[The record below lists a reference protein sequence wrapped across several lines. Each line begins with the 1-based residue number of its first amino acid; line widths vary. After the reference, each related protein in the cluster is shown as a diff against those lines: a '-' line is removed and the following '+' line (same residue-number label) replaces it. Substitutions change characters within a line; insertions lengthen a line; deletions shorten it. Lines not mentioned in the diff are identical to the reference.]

1 MKLFQAYDGGHDARF
16 VLAET
21 MSEALGLIVQ
31 HYLDRDGQVDT
42 DGWEVKEVP
51 MVTDRLSAALDN
63 HGDEVEFYSVDLD
76 VRTKEALKRRSTMKK
91 RNGIWKVGD
100 ERDGYSFILCV
111 ASGRRR
117 AIKAWKAHYAE
128 ARKEEIADEDTPEYK
143 ETLEEGPD
151 VIELLGEV
159 VALDDGGYKL

>member
-1 MKLFQAYDGGHDARF
+1 
-16 VLAET
+16 
-21 MSEALGLIVQ
+21 
-31 HYLDRDGQVDT
+31 
-42 DGWEVKEVP
+42 
-51 MVTDRLSAALDN
+51 
-63 HGDEVEFYSVDLD
+63 
-76 VRTKEALKRRSTMKK
+76 MKK

-117 AIKAWKAHYAE
+117 AIKSWKAYYAE
-128 ARKEEIADEDTPEYK
+128 SRKEEIADEDTPEYK

-151 VIELLGEV
+151 VVELLGEV